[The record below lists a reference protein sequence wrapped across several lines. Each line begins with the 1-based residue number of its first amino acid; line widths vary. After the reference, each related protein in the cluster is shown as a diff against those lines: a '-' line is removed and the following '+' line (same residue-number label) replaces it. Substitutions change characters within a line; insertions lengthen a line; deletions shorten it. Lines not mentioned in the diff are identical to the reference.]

1 MHKTISPILS
11 FLIGTCLLV
20 SGCLAAENTLDSH
33 RVTQAKMD
41 EWKKSLSNWGRWGS
55 EDEKGTLNF
64 ITPDIRVRAASL
76 VREGISVS
84 LEREIVPVM
93 ADPDAEDPKGRIA
106 VLQRMVSGP
115 PERTTGSTDRISIV
129 AHGYTLTHFDAFGH
143 HFHDGKMY
151 NGFEASEH
159 VSMTEGLSK
168 GSIAA
173 FEEGVFTRGVIV
185 DIPRLR
191 GVPWLEPGTPVFIE
205 DIQAWE
211 AQTGIQIGKG
221 DAVFFR
227 TGRWQRE
234 DELGAWDIASI
245 AAGLD
250 ASVIPW
256 LHERQIALVGT
267 ESAMSVVPFPDT
279 TTLDNPDDYLPAHN
293 FALVTLG
300 MPLIDNAD
308 LDALAET
315 AASLERYSFLFTVA
329 PIRVTTGT
337 GATVNP
343 IATF

>member
-1 MHKTISPILS
+1 MHKTISPILA

-256 LHERQIALVGT
+256 FHERQIALVGT

-308 LDALAET
+308 LDDLAET

>member
-11 FLIGTCLLV
+11 SLIGTCLLM

-234 DELGAWDIASI
+234 EELGAWDIASI

-308 LDALAET
+308 LDDLAET

>member
-1 MHKTISPILS
+1 MQK
-11 FLIGTCLLV
+11 FLNPVICALLV
-20 SGCLAAENTLDSH
+20 VLPVAVTAQGH
-33 RVTQAKMD
+33 QVTQAMMD
-41 EWKKSLSNWGRWGS
+41 DWKESLSNWGRWGND
-55 EDEKGTLNF
+55 DEKGTLNL

-76 VREGISVS
+76 VKEGISVS

-93 ADPDAEDPKGRIA
+93 ADPDGPDPEGRIA
-106 VLQRMVSGP
+106 VIQRMVSGP
-115 PERTTGSTDRISIV
+115 PVRTTGSTDKISIV

-151 NGFEASEH
+151 NGFDMNEH
-159 VSMTEGLSK
+159 VSMTDGLSR

-173 FEEGVFTRGVIV
+173 FEEGVFTRGVLV
-185 DIPRLR
+185 D
-191 GVPWLEPGTPVFIE
+191 VPHLKGEDWLEPGTPIFVE
-205 DIQAWE
+205 DIEAWE
-211 AQTGIQIGKG
+211 ARTGITIGQG

-234 DELGAWDIASI
+234 AQLGAWDIANV

-256 LHERQIALVGT
+256 LHEKGIALVGT
-267 ESAMSVVPFPDT
+267 ESAMSVVPFPEST
-279 TTLDNPDDYLPAHN
+279 TIDNPDDYLPAHN

-308 LDALAET
+308 LDALSET
-315 AASLERYSFLFTVA
+315 AAELGRYEFLFTVA